1 MIRVL
6 LLSMRKELTLSAWKH
21 LQMLESWHLEELKRE
36 IWREL
41 FLLVEELLSTLSKN
55 LQRLILDMLILLK
68 SMFWDKKNTH
78 LFLE

>member
-21 LQMLESWHLEELKRE
+21 LPMLASWHLEELKRE
-36 IWREL
+36 IWRES
-41 FLLVEELLSTLSKN
+41 FLLVEELLLTLLKN
-55 LQRLILDMLILLK
+55 SQRLILDMLILLK